1 MGCSWAAASG
11 VQLAGAYCVATRT
24 ACFSAKQHISSRSTV
39 CFIAASAADRVGYA
53 FRRVCLFV
61 RLLLLLLLLYRK
73 RLTWHLVL
81 SELQGH
87 VTMSKS

>member
-1 MGCSWAAASG
+1 MKWTGHILRMSDNKTVKYSGGNKAAG
-11 VQLAGAYCVATRT
+11 DQEE
-24 ACFSAKQHISSRSTV
+24 
-39 CFIAASAADRVGYA
+39 
-53 FRRVCLFV
+53 
-61 RLLLLLLLLYRK
+61 LLLLLLLLYRK